1 MSLSKNKEFLD
12 ENKPC
17 LGEEAGHG
25 SDDHSAVHSG
35 GAAGRSV
42 DGVVDVVLAQE
53 QAELVADQ
61 KLS

>member
-1 MSLSKNKEFLD
+1 MKTNLVQVKKR
-12 ENKPC
+12 
-17 LGEEAGHG
+17 ATAQT
-25 SDDHSAVHSG
+25 SAVHSG

>member
-1 MSLSKNKEFLD
+1 MFQKW
-12 ENKPC
+12 P
-17 LGEEAGHG
+17 AGG
-25 SDDHSAVHSG
+25 GQSVQSSVKSG
-35 GAAGRSV
+35 AQRWCWLFVGHRAAAR